1 MYNSTNA
8 VPLPQTSVPFAQVL
22 DQLEQRV
29 MANEALIAK
38 LTEQLKP
45 LYLDSPQE
53 SCPGQ
58 MIDKPFPPLA
68 PLLQRA
74 LNLSDRLA
82 DSTRLLSNVS
92 DRLQV

>member
-1 MYNSTNA
+1 MSDYASNTIPIPMPPA
-8 VPLPQTSVPFAQVL
+8 TQVF

-29 MANEALIAK
+29 IANEALIAK
-38 LTEQLKP
+38 LAEQLKP
-45 LYLDSPQE
+45 LYIDSPTE
-53 SCPGQ
+53 TSGTSQ

-74 LNLSDRLA
+74 LSLSDRLA
-82 DSTRLLSNVS
+82 DSTRRLSSVS